1 MVEPIVVDEE
11 YRKEIEMAR
20 RELGVFIT
28 NNKCAPLMLQFAYL
42 TLLNY
47 CFHVFLANSLHC
59 LRWNDAATYDAKSRR
74 GGPNGSI
81 RLRIGQELK
90 HEANKGLENAVQY
103 CACGAVA
110 VEVTKGPTIDFVPGR
125 KDSNESPRTEGR
137 FIDGEED
144 ARNLR
149 KIFSRMGLS
158 DEQDIVALCG
168 GHTLIRTMYPKVPMG
183 ETHKDRSK
191 FEEGKSTNKPLKFDN
206 SYFKELLSK
215 DASFSRLPM
224 DYALV
229 EDPKFHHCVERT
241 HVKLTGTI
249 GKRWTI
255 VIDVAKETVTGV
267 ALDLGPLPLD
277 SPVVD
282 GFEEGA
288 KLVLLLEL
296 ELGGVRDGEGDGAL
310 VAGFE
315 VEVWRVGMSGVKIQ
329 VGSALRTAVHGGHGS
344 VGGNVNCEASFSAVR
359 GITK

>member
-1 MVEPIVVDEE
+1 MLFKKYFKKDFVDVTLVVEPPNLKSVTFFVV
-11 YRKEIEMAR
+11 
-20 RELGVFIT
+20 G
-28 NNKCAPLMLQFAYL
+28 
-42 TLLNY
+42 
-47 CFHVFLANSLHC
+47 
-59 LRWNDAATYDAKSRR
+59 LRCETE
-74 GGPNGSI
+74 GF
-81 RLRIGQELK
+81 
-90 HEANKGLENAVQY
+90 GLEPISWRS
-103 CACGAVA
+103 G
-110 VEVTKGPTIDFVPGR
+110 D
-125 KDSNESPRTEGR
+125 
-137 FIDGEED
+137 
-144 ARNLR
+144 NL
-149 KIFSRMGLS
+149 
-158 DEQDIVALCG
+158 A
-168 GHTLIRTMYPKVPMG
+168 
-183 ETHKDRSK
+183 
-191 FEEGKSTNKPLKFDN
+191 
-206 SYFKELLSK
+206 
-215 DASFSRLPM
+215 
-224 DYALV
+224 
-229 EDPKFHHCVERT
+229 RT

>member
-168 GHTLIRTMYPKVPMG
+168 GHTLIRTMYPKVPM
-183 ETHKDRSK
+183 D
-191 FEEGKSTNKPLKFDN
+191 EEIF
-206 SYFKELLSK
+206 FKEYAISHGKLSELGFNLNNL
-215 DASFSRLPM
+215 DQ
-224 DYALV
+224 
-229 EDPKFHHCVERT
+229 PK
-241 HVKLTGTI
+241 
-249 GKRWTI
+249 
-255 VIDVAKETVTGV
+255 
-267 ALDLGPLPLD
+267 GPY
-277 SPVVD
+277 
-282 GFEEGA
+282 A
-288 KLVLLLEL
+288 KLNQHKGLIGIGIASVVVTVILGYLLKRKKNQL
-296 ELGGVRDGEGDGAL
+296 
-310 VAGFE
+310 
-315 VEVWRVGMSGVKIQ
+315 K
-329 VGSALRTAVHGGHGS
+329 
-344 VGGNVNCEASFSAVR
+344 N
-359 GITK
+359 

>member
-28 NNKCAPLMLQFAYL
+28 NNKCAPLMLQFA
-42 TLLNY
+42 
-47 CFHVFLANSLHC
+47 
-59 LRWNDAATYDAKSRR
+59 WNDAATYDAKSRR

-103 CACGAVA
+103 CEIVK
-110 VEVTKGPTIDFVPGR
+110 TKLKLKKVSYADLYQ
-125 KDSNESPRTEGR
+125 DSNESPRTEGR

-229 EDPKFHHCVERT
+229 EDPKFHHCVERYART